1 MEAPV
6 KGWLHKTRKGM
17 MMKAAQ
23 RHRRWFVLEG
33 TTLSWYVDDSETAET
48 PDAKGS
54 IDVRGA
60 TVETT
65 KALQFN
71 LEFATGRRD
80 KLEAESQE
88 DVNAWARVRARARA
102 RVRPGLARASLSPRA
117 ALRAFFRPLVSRY
130 TRSARR
136 RRCRYRIGRSS
147 PTAAAAPVSDRAR
160 ACRRDRALGRSCTA
174 CSSAST

>member
-1 MEAPV
+1 MEEPV

-60 TVETT
+60 TVSVECLGVKAT
-65 KALQFN
+65 KAGTL
-71 LEFATGRRD
+71 AKAITVSTRRIFI
-80 KLEAESQE
+80 LI
-88 DVNAWARVRARARA
+88 VVG
-102 RVRPGLARASLSPRA
+102 VGFVGGVVGL
-117 ALRAFFRPLVSRY
+117 SRCLY
-130 TRSARR
+130 
-136 RRCRYRIGRSS
+136 
-147 PTAAAAPVSDRAR
+147 
-160 ACRRDRALGRSCTA
+160 
-174 CSSAST
+174 

>member
-1 MEAPV
+1 MDLKLKHCNCRGRKSTRPLSSWHETMEAPV

-88 DVNAWARVRARARA
+88 DVNAWARVRARARVCRTVGGA
-102 RVRPGLARASLSPRA
+102 CSCAQRTPAWVGQ
-117 ALRAFFRPLVSRY
+117 
-130 TRSARR
+130 
-136 RRCRYRIGRSS
+136 RRCRQ
-147 PTAAAAPVSDRAR
+147 
-160 ACRRDRALGRSCTA
+160 CT
-174 CSSAST
+174 SI

>member
-33 TTLSWYVDDSETAET
+33 TTLSWYVDESEKADT

-65 KALQFN
+65 KALKFN
-71 LEFATGRRD
+71 LEFATGAATARATRRRRRP
-80 KLEAESQE
+80 LGACP
-88 DVNAWARVRARARA
+88 RARARA
-102 RVRPGLARASLSPRA
+102 
-117 ALRAFFRPLVSRY
+117 F
-130 TRSARR
+130 
-136 RRCRYRIGRSS
+136 GRQ
-147 PTAAAAPVSDRAR
+147 RAR
-160 ACRRDRALGRSCTA
+160 L
-174 CSSAST
+174 

>member
-1 MEAPV
+1 MSYLTKLFNLTIMFYPRMLECDTRTDLKLPWHWQVQPTRLAQPWPGRETMEEPV

-65 KALQFN
+65 KALKFN

-88 DVNAWARVRARARA
+88 DVNTWARVRARARA
-102 RVRPGLARASLSPRA
+102 AGR
-117 ALRAFFRPLVSRY
+117 ALRARL
-130 TRSARR
+130 
-136 RRCRYRIGRSS
+136 
-147 PTAAAAPVSDRAR
+147 
-160 ACRRDRALGRSCTA
+160 
-174 CSSAST
+174 

>member
-1 MEAPV
+1 MEQPV

-33 TTLSWYVDDSETAET
+33 TTLSWYVDESETADT

-65 KALQFN
+65 KALKFN

-80 KLEAESQE
+80 RLEADTQE
-88 DVNAWARVRARARA
+88 EAMRWVRASAAARAAGHYRAR
-102 RVRPGLARASLSPRA
+102 LRAESPRGPA
-117 ALRAFFRPLVSRY
+117 HRRAGPH
-130 TRSARR
+130 RS
-136 RRCRYRIGRSS
+136 
-147 PTAAAAPVSDRAR
+147 
-160 ACRRDRALGRSCTA
+160 
-174 CSSAST
+174 

>member
-1 MEAPV
+1 MEQPV

-33 TTLSWYVDDSETAET
+33 TTLSWYVDESETADT

-65 KALQFN
+65 KALKFN

-80 KLEAESQE
+80 RLEADTQEEAMRWVRASAAARRSESSLSAPSNRPRVCHVPRRE
-88 DVNAWARVRARARA
+88 PTPPSRKARV
-102 RVRPGLARASLSPRA
+102 
-117 ALRAFFRPLVSRY
+117 
-130 TRSARR
+130 
-136 RRCRYRIGRSS
+136 
-147 PTAAAAPVSDRAR
+147 
-160 ACRRDRALGRSCTA
+160 
-174 CSSAST
+174 